1 MTTETTRPE
10 QTGTLADLAAAVEA
24 LAHLQATYPT
34 LPALHVSLLHTGTS
48 LDLQAGTPGAYE
60 VWRAALG
67 IPPTAVEIR
76 SYYESAWLHSAT
88 RVQGVATILTG
99 HGLPIT
105 GEQAREDQDPA
116 DAPRVEELPLADAI
130 GGAA

>member
-10 QTGTLADLAAAVEA
+10 PTGTFADLAAAAQA

-34 LPALHVSLLHTGTS
+34 LPALYISVPSTGTS

-67 IPPTAVEIR
+67 IPPAAVELR
-76 SYYESAWLHSAT
+76 SYYESAWLHAST
-88 RVQGVATILTG
+88 RVEGVVTLLTG

-105 GEQAREDQDPA
+105 GEQAREDQAPA
-116 DAPRVEELPLADAI
+116 DSPRAEVLPLADAV